1 MFVPCLPEFLHKF
14 NLSDPLSGYPRA
26 PTGLELLDIL
36 RREDRGRGCNEL
48 AQPWHGTHGFYPVMT
63 HL

>member
-1 MFVPCLPEFLHKF
+1 MFVQCLPEFLHKF
-14 NLSDPLSGYPRA
+14 NLSDPLSGYLSRA

-48 AQPWHGTHGFYPVMT
+48 AQPWHVPWFYPVMT